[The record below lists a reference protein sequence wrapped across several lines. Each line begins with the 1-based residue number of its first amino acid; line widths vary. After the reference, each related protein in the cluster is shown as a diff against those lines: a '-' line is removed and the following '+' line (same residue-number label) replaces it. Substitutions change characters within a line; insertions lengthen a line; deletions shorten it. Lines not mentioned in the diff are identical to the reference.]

1 MLLLLLDGGVIDRSS
16 RNVAHCKTT
25 TTTTTAKP
33 KIVSW
38 SWRVFLSQTSWII
51 SVLTKDP
58 SLEGSSPPSHDD
70 SVIECHL
77 VLFWVPLATLRWTL
91 PVEPSQDSWSQSSS
105 HRRAVSL
112 AFLGLSSVHQLIED
126 GGRVTAQGE
135 MRQREKKKNWILPRK
150 WWLIFE
156 YLFCRQCLMS
166 NQQISYLLCVCL
178 CVC

>member
-135 MRQREKKKNWILPRK
+135 MRQRDKKRIEYCPENGGSSSSICSVASVLCQTNKFR
-150 WWLIFE
+150 IF
-156 YLFCRQCLMS
+156 
-166 NQQISYLLCVCL
+166 CVCV